1 MKSSLSNYT
10 SLLFSQYLKGR
21 PAKTSCIIAIA
32 LASASA
38 IAGPP
43 SEARISSAYGG
54 GGKIN

>member
-38 IAGPP
+38 IAT
-43 SEARISSAYGG
+43 SIGG
-54 GGKIN
+54 WNFKRVWGGDKIN

>member
-32 LASASA
+32 LASA

-43 SEARISSAYGG
+43 SAAGISSAYGG
-54 GGKIN
+54 G

>member
-43 SEARISSAYGG
+43 SAAGISSAYGG
-54 GGKIN
+54 G